1 MMFKDYVAVVTGAS
15 RGIGKATAI
24 ALAKEGAHVI
34 AIARTVGSL
43 EALDDEIKAVSGKS
57 ATLVPLDI
65 TDYDALDRLGGV
77 IMEKYGKLDILIGNA
92 GFLGDITPV
101 SHLKPKT
108 FDKLMNVNVTANY
121 RLIRSLDPLLRAA
134 ENGRAVFVGSS
145 NVARD
150 PRHFWGGYAASK
162 AALECLVK
170 TYALEVEKSNLRVN
184 IFNPGAIRTAMRAKA
199 VPGEDPNTLDT
210 PEDLMP
216 LMMQICSAEFDDNAK
231 VIDYR
236 MWKEDKKNFFLY

>member
-1 MMFKDYVAVVTGAS
+1 MSFQGKVAVVTGAS
-15 RGIGKATAI
+15 RGIGRATAV
-24 ALAKEGAHVI
+24 ALAEQGAHII

-43 EALDDEIKAVSGKS
+43 EDLDDKIKSVGGES
-57 ATLVPLDI
+57 ATLVPLDL
-65 TDYDALDRLGGV
+65 TDYDAIDRLGG
-77 IMEKYGKLDILIGNA
+77 IIYEKWGKLDILVGNA

-108 FDKLMNVNVTANY
+108 FDKLMNINVTANF

-134 ENGRAVFVGSS
+134 DNGRAVFMGSS
-145 NVARD
+145 NVARN

-170 TYALEVEKSNLRVN
+170 TYAQEVEMSNLRVN
-184 IFNPGAIRTAMRAKA
+184 ILNPGPIRTAMRAKA
-199 VPGEDPNTLDT
+199 APGEDPNTLDT

-216 LMMQICSAEFDDNAK
+216 LMLKLCSPEFNDNGIVA
-231 VIDYR
+231 DYK
-236 MWKEDKKNFFLY
+236 MWKEDKENFFF

>member
-1 MMFKDYVAVVTGAS
+1 MMLEGKVAVVTGAS
-15 RGIGKATAI
+15 RGIGKATAL
-24 ALAKEGAHVI
+24 ALAKEGAHII
-34 AIARTVGSL
+34 AVARTVGAL
-43 EALDDEIKAVSGKS
+43 EALDDEIKAISGNA

-65 TDYDALDRLGGV
+65 TDFDALDRLGGV
-77 IMEKYGKLDILIGNA
+77 IMEKYGKLDILIANA

-134 ENGRAVFVGSS
+134 DHGRAVFMGSS
-145 NVARD
+145 NVARN
-150 PRHFWGGYAASK
+150 PRHFWGGYATSK

-170 TYALEVEKSNLRVN
+170 TYAQEIERSNLRVN
-184 IFNPGAIRTAMRAKA
+184 ILNPGPIRTAMRAKA
-199 VPGEDPNTLDT
+199 APGEDASKLDT

-216 LMMQICSAEFDDNAK
+216 LMMQLCSPEFNDNGIVA
-231 VIDYR
+231 DYK
-236 MWKEDKKNFFLY
+236 MWKEDKNNFFF